1 MKEFKVRFRMTIKKF
16 VCFVFIPALL
26 LIFCC
31 EKRASSEMSKTA
43 VTEEELMRKYGP
55 KDLTREEADSIIKA
69 IIWTMRTKGVILG
82 NKDAKKGGTLNFGSF
97 GYPVTLRTYGQNCTY
112 LLNSILESLLYE
124 TLLKLD
130 PVTLDYLPSLADKWC
145 ISEDKETYFY
155 HIDTSAKWQDGQPVT
170 AFDVAATWDLI
181 VNDDLKE
188 PVSQS
193 MFLKFERPIALSKEI
208 VMIQPKEPSW
218 RAFFNI
224 STEDFFVLPEH
235 ITGRITPAD
244 YMQNYNNEM
253 MTGSGPYMLE
263 KASPNEFIVLKRNPS
278 WWASNNH
285 LNKNLFNFDRIRFIF
300 YPEETVMGEKFKK
313 GDVDVI
319 FVDRPLIKKWVEEY
333 TPGKM
338 PEIKYNHMIKQRV
351 YINLPLLN
359 GFYFNIREEP
369 FNDIRVRKALFLL
382 FNRNLMLEKFYYN
395 EFKNMDSY
403 FAGLP
408 YENKNNSKIRYN
420 QVEAI
425 KLLEEAGY
433 SQKNLNNDG
442 YIVKDGKVF
451 EITLN
456 VYRTDDTR
464 VETLLQE
471 DFKRV
476 GIKLNLKRVTWAT
489 TLKDLDDFNFKMIW
503 LRFTIEIFPNPELC
517 YHSKFADTK
526 GTFNIWG
533 LKDKKVD
540 ELLESYY
547 REYDLS
553 ERIKILQKLD
563 SILTLKY
570 ITALLWYEDNM
581 KILYWNKF
589 GMPEFG
595 LSQTDYNG
603 LINYEPY
610 WPIIAFWWLD
620 ENLSQK
626 LKEAK
631 GKGITLPGREF
642 ELKAW
647 EKMKEKQKE

>member
-1 MKEFKVRFRMTIKKF
+1 MKELRVRFRVTIKQF

-55 KDLTREEADSIIKA
+55 KNLTKAEIASIINSIKWTTNENPTILGDDKA
-69 IIWTMRTKGVILG
+69 TKGG
-82 NKDAKKGGTLNFGSF
+82 QLNFGCF
-97 GYPVTLRTYGQNCTY
+97 GYPATLRTYGESSPY
-112 LLNSILESLLYE
+112 LLNSILCSLLYE

-130 PVTLDYLPSLADKWC
+130 PVTLEYIPSLADKWS
-145 ISEDKETYFY
+145 ISEDKKNYFY
-155 HIDTSAKWQDGQPVT
+155 HIDSEAKWQDGIPVT
-170 AFDVAATWDLI
+170 AFDVVATWDLLT
-181 VNDDLKE
+181 NDDLRE
-188 PVSQS
+188 PVLQE
-193 MFLKFERPIALSKEI
+193 MFLKFNRPVALSRDI

-224 STEDFFVLPEH
+224 STEEFFILPEH
-235 ITGRITPAD
+235 IIGRIKPSD
-244 YMQNYNNEM
+244 YMQEYNNKM
-253 MTGSGPYMLE
+253 MTGSGPYYFE
-263 KASPNEFIVLKRNPS
+263 KAIPNEVIILKRNPD
-278 WWASNNH
+278 WWASSSQM
-285 LNKNLFNFDRIRFIF
+285 NKNLFNLDRIVFTF
-300 YPEETVMGEKFKK
+300 YPEETIMGEKFKK
-313 GDVDVI
+313 GDIDVI
-319 FVDRPLIKKWVEEY
+319 QIERPLLKKWVEEY
-333 TPGKM
+333 TSEKM
-338 PEIKYNHMIKQRV
+338 PEIKNNHIIKQRI
-351 YINLPLLN
+351 YIAMPYVN
-359 GFYFNIREEP
+359 GFYFNTREEP
-369 FNDIRVRKALFLL
+369 LDDIRVRKALFLL
-382 FNRNLMLEKFYYN
+382 FNRKIMLEKFYYN
-395 EFKNMDSY
+395 EFKYMDSY

-433 SQKNLNNDG
+433 SQKNLNEEG
-442 YIVKDGKVF
+442 YLVKDGKVF

-471 DFKRV
+471 DFKKA

-489 TLKDLDDFNFKMIW
+489 NMKDLDEFNFKMIGIR
-503 LRFTIEIFPNPELC
+503 LTIEIFPNPELS
-517 YHSKFADTK
+517 YHSKFADKK
-526 GTFNIWG
+526 GSFNIWG
-533 LKDKKVD
+533 LKDKNVD
-540 ELLESYY
+540 ELLDLYY
-547 REYDLS
+547 QEYELKN
-553 ERIKILQKLD
+553 RIKILRSLD
-563 SILTLKY
+563 SILVSKFL
-570 ITALLWYEDNM
+570 TALLWYEDNM

-595 LSQTDYNG
+595 FPQTDYNG

-610 WPIIAFWWLD
+610 WPVIAFWWLD

-631 GKGITLPGREF
+631 GKRITLPGREF